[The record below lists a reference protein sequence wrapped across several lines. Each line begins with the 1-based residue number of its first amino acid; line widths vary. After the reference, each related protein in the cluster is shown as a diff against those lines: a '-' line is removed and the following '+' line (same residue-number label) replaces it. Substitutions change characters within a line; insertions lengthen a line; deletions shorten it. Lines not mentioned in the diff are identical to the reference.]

1 MSKRILLIIIVSILL
16 VFYSS
21 ICFANKGLDNIDRV
35 GNQILNMFRRIGF
48 WLILI
53 KCIQE
58 LVNCAMS
65 GGGKNVGGI
74 IAKYVTD
81 AVRFS
86 LVLGISPGND
96 IRYMTEKL

>member
-16 VFYSS
+16 IFYSS
-21 ICFANKGLDNIDRV
+21 ISFANSGLDNIDKV
-35 GNQILNMFRRIGF
+35 GNKILNMFRRIGF

-58 LVNCAMS
+58 LVQCALS

-74 IAKYVTD
+74 IAKYVMIYG
-81 AVRFS
+81 AFY
-86 LVLGISPGND
+86 LVPMLLRMVED
-96 IRYMTEKL
+96 IF

>member
-1 MSKRILLIIIVSILL
+1 MSKRVLLIIIVSILL
-16 VFYSS
+16 IFYSS
-21 ICFANKGLDNIDRV
+21 TCFANKGLDNIDRV

-74 IAKYVTD
+74 IAKYVMIYG
-81 AVRFS
+81 AFF
-86 LVLGISPGND
+86 LVPILLRMVEGIF
-96 IRYMTEKL
+96 